1 MSLDELLGAQTVG
14 RRTLLGAG
22 AAALASGLG
31 SPAVLAQSTAPV
43 KVGVLLSFSSVFA
56 ALGDANLNGMRLFFD
71 QIGWTAGG
79 RRIEII
85 KEDDQINP
93 QIGLQKLRKLVESDK
108 VDIVCGP
115 QASNVAMAMLE
126 YVRQNRVFH
135 LLSGAGVTA
144 ATRKQIPYLFRTSM
158 SAWQHNHP
166 FGEWFY
172 DNLAKETVLTTSD
185 FAGGRDVLNEF
196 KASYTAKGGR
206 VIKEIYAPLGTN
218 DFSAYL
224 ADLASIAP
232 PASFNGY
239 AGTDAVRFVRQYA
252 EYGLKDKTKLSG
264 VGFGFE
270 SDTLPAEGAAALG
283 AYNPL
288 HYADTLDTP
297 ENKAFTTAYR
307 ESFNLYA
314 NCYAEYGF
322 VTARVIAEILNAT
335 GGDTTD
341 KDRMADAVLKLRF
354 NAPRGPVSWD
364 PATHNVIQNV
374 YIRQVVGI
382 DARFTNR
389 VVATF
394 PNVRDPGA

>member
-1 MSLDELLGAQTVG
+1 MAGNHGIG
-14 RRTLLGAG
+14 RRALLGAG
-22 AAALASGLG
+22 GAALAGGLG
-31 SPAVLAQSTAPV
+31 APAVLAQPASV
-43 KVGVLLSFSSVFA
+43 KIGVLLSFSGVFA
-56 ALGDANLNGMRLFFD
+56 ALGDANLNGMHLYFGR
-71 QIGWTAGG
+71 IGWTAGG

-85 KEDDQINP
+85 KEDDQISP
-93 QIGLQKLRKLVESDK
+93 QVGLQKLRKLVEGDK
-108 VDIVCGP
+108 VDMVCGP

-126 YVRQNRVFH
+126 YARQNRVFH

-144 ATRKQIPYLFRTSM
+144 ATRKHIPYMFRTSM

-172 DNLAKETVLTTSD
+172 DNLAHETVLTTSD

-206 VIKEIYAPLGTN
+206 ILKEIYAPLGTN
-218 DFSAYL
+218 DFSSYL
-224 ADLASIAP
+224 AELAAIAP

-239 AGTDAVRFVRQYA
+239 AGTDAVRFVKQYA
-252 EYGLKDKTKLSG
+252 EYGLKEKTKLSG

-270 SDTLPAEGAAALG
+270 SDVLPAEGTAALG

-297 ENKAFTTAYR
+297 ENKAFVASYR
-307 ESFNLYA
+307 ERFKEYPS
-314 NCYAEYGF
+314 CYAEYGF
-322 VTARVIAEILNAT
+322 VTARVIAAILDAT
-335 GGDTTD
+335 GGNTDD
-341 KDRMADAVLKLRF
+341 KDRMAEAVLALHF

-374 YIRQVVGI
+374 YIRQVVQI
-382 DARFTNR
+382 DGRFTNK

-394 PNVRDPGA
+394 PNVRDPGAAV